1 MALLLGALAAYF
13 ILTVLRFILPVA
25 IPDRLALLLYGGVA
39 YGILQIPGTT
49 VLLALAV
56 AGGATI
62 LMLVTS
68 VLGVS
73 PEPWSWKDHSLR
85 LPVHTRSHGRK
96 VTGIGH
102 VPGAVPPEVG
112 RRIPRL
118 RG

>member
-1 MALLLGALAAYF
+1 MALLLGALAAYYV
-13 ILTVLRFILPVA
+13 LTVLRFILPVA

-39 YGILQIPGTT
+39 YGILQIPGTI

-56 AGGATI
+56 AGAATV

-73 PEPWSWKDHSLR
+73 PEPWSWKDHSLH
-85 LPVHTRSHGRK
+85 LPVHIRSHRRK

-102 VPGAVPPEVG
+102 VPGAVPPKVG
-112 RRIPRL
+112 RRIPKIR
-118 RG
+118 